1 MSETTLEQPGT
12 WPESLIDLLMRQ
24 EQIVNKLL
32 DLAKYQGKLIESKST
47 DPLLGLLSQRQKL
60 IDEFT
65 RMQGELN
72 RLTEG
77 REDQLRGLDTQT
89 RKRIQ
94 SLIDDIGNSL
104 NRVMVNDDEDRKAL
118 EDAKGQVKADL
129 ASTGAAQKARS
140 AYRGAGFVGSQFA
153 DQQG

>member
-1 MSETTLEQPGT
+1 MSETLIEQPRT
-12 WPESLIDLLMRQ
+12 WPDSLIDLLLRQ
-24 EQIVNKLL
+24 EKIVSKLL
-32 DLAKYQGKLIESKST
+32 DLAKYQGQLIESKST

-65 RMQGELN
+65 HMQGELN
-72 RLTEG
+72 SLTAGHEERL
-77 REDQLRGLDTQT
+77 RAIDSQT

-94 SLIDDIGNSL
+94 SLIDDIGDSL
-104 NRVMVNDDEDRKAL
+104 NRVMAKDDEDRKAL
-118 EDAKGQVKADL
+118 EQAKGQVQEEL
-129 ASTGAAQKARS
+129 AATGAAQKARS

>member
-1 MSETTLEQPGT
+1 MSDSPHEQT
-12 WPESLIDLLMRQ
+12 QVWPDSLIDLLLRQ
-24 EQIVNKLL
+24 QQVVGKLL
-32 DLAKYQGKLIESKST
+32 DLAKYQGQLIESKST

-65 RMQGELN
+65 RMQGALT

-77 REDQLRGLDTQT
+77 REDQLRELDSQT
-89 RKRIQ
+89 RERIQ
-94 SLIDDIGNSL
+94 SLIDEIGAAL
-104 NRVMVNDDEDRKAL
+104 NQVMAKDDEDRKVL
-118 EDAKGQVKADL
+118 EDARGKVQEEL
-129 ASTGAAQKARS
+129 AATGLAQKARS